1 MVYQTLLLAYYNVFY
16 NIKNIDIYKPA
27 FVHASYVS
35 QNKLNEGVILS
46 VKPPNCLEL
55 KHTSGERLEF
65 LGDAL
70 LTSIVAE
77 FLFEYYPY
85 AKEGE
90 LTKLRA
96 KIVSRSKLNEIGKQM
111 CLFEFAKISNH
122 HKNFGDDIHGNLLE
136 SLVGAIFID
145 NGYNKTKNYVV
156 NKIILRYVDIE
167 NLDKIVLSHKAFLIE
182 WSQKE
187 KKEIEFIT
195 QESDKVGLKSNYSS
209 EIFLENN
216 LLIKSKDTSKKRAE
230 EKAAKI
236 AVRILKLRPE
246 KSQNKYG

>member
-1 MVYQTLLLAYYNVFY
+1 MKLLKYLRGSKFPLSENFAQKIQRRL
-16 NIKNIDIYKPA
+16 NIKIFNKDLFEEA
-27 FVHASYVS
+27 FTHSSA
-35 QNKLNEGVILS
+35 N
-46 VKPPNCLEL
+46 L
-55 KHTSGERLEF
+55 KNSTGQIINFERLEF

-70 LTSIVAE
+70 LTGIVAE
-77 FLFEYYPY
+77 FLFENYPY

-122 HKNFGDDIHGNLLE
+122 HKNFGEDIHGNLLE
-136 SLVGAIFID
+136 SLVGAIFVD
-145 NGYNKTKNYVV
+145 KGYNKTKSYVI
-156 NKIILRYVDIE
+156 NKIILQYVDIE

-182 WSQKE
+182 WGQKE

-209 EIFLENN
+209 EIFLENK

-236 AVRILKLRPE
+236 AVRILKLHPE

>member
-1 MVYQTLLLAYYNVFY
+1 ML
-16 NIKNIDIYKPA
+16 IR
-27 FVHASYVS
+27 H
-35 QNKLNEGVILS
+35 
-46 VKPPNCLEL
+46 
-55 KHTSGERLEF
+55 
-65 LGDAL
+65 
-70 LTSIVAE
+70 
-77 FLFEYYPY
+77 
-85 AKEGE
+85 
-90 LTKLRA
+90 
-96 KIVSRSKLNEIGKQM
+96 
-111 CLFEFAKISNH
+111 
-122 HKNFGDDIHGNLLE
+122 LLE
-136 SLVGAIFID
+136 ALVGAIFID
-145 NGYNKTKNYVV
+145 KGYNKTKNYVI

-182 WSQKE
+182 WGQKE

-209 EIFLENN
+209 EIFLENK